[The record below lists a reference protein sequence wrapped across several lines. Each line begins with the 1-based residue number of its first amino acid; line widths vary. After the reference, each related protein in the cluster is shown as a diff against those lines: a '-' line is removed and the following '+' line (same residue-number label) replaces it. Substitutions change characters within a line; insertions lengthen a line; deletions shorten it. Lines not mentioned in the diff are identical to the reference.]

1 MSNQTELRK
10 KAIAWS
16 KKVRG
21 WDWVRMVR
29 KHGMEGTLWHDEMLE
44 KLYLMEHPET
54 IKEQS
59 NSIVSIED
67 AAKDYLTKID
77 NESGTMWTEDDEEI
91 AKHFAI
97 FAKEQYSSL
106 LSSYREL
113 LGGLN
118 FLADNAA
125 LNSAEFKHTN
135 GLIEKGNTILSQ
147 FNQQ

>member
-113 LGGLN
+113 LEDAITART
-118 FLADNAA
+118 FFDE
-125 LNSAEFKHTN
+125 NSPTGCLLDKS
-135 GLIEKGNTILSQ
+135 IEKANNILKQ